1 MASDQRF
8 QRTVQ
13 AVAEAVQVFAAG
25 TFDFAESIKQI
36 WRPQA
41 QPDALETSNLLPVE
55 GMQDV
60 QIVGQL
66 RERIPVS
73 QDGDQLAI
81 HSHTYPPSVTL
92 HNGEGVSE
100 ISHETT
106 VPVETANMEL
116 SNNMDVLAGSIHRSI
131 RSCYECFVRW
141 RDESPFPPCHSIT
154 GQQTCNYCLRNQIPC
169 DMIPAGEMGKMLQR
183 RREADL
189 YRAAQNGNVP
199 IKREPFEHPFYG
211 TSEQLEI
218 PLSSPIGD
226 TPQQQASSKRVYQD
240 IDEQQPVAKRQ
251 QTQGL
256 RQKPM
261 PNPCG
266 GEKVIRQEQDGYGAT
281 GDGESSSSLE
291 EEGLQM
297 GANRQESW
305 PIKISDL
312 LRVPEKVTHE
322 LEVEVD
328 VSSSSTQGKSSAES
342 SSEEEDDDYSSEEEE
357 QAVQIP
363 AVRSRQENSE
373 SSSSS
378 SEDESSEEDS
388 DDEPGEPK
396 QQLIAKEELL
406 KELKD
411 NSEELIQLPDNESSN
426 SSSEDGSS
434 DEESE
439 HEPEEQQRIQ
449 LAPEAFLQEK
459 RREMMR
465 RMKEAITNLEEDIS
479 ESESSS
485 SSSEDESSEEES
497 DDKPEEPT
505 KQPGTKEQPPKEPIH
520 PSDDESSDSSSED
533 ESSEEESE
541 EEPEQP
547 KKQPATK
554 VELGKSREEKKPE
567 EPIGI
572 TSDEASSLSDGK
584 FSEED
589 SDMEI

>member
-1 MASDQRF
+1 MVSDQRF
-8 QRTVQ
+8 QRNVQ

-36 WRPQA
+36 WGPQA

-60 QIVGQL
+60 QIVGEL

-100 ISHETT
+100 VSHETT

-199 IKREPFEHPFYG
+199 IKREPFEHPFYE

-218 PLSSPIGD
+218 PLSSSIGD
-226 TPQQQASSKRVYQD
+226 TPQQQASSKRVYQY

-266 GEKVIRQEQDGYGAT
+266 GKKVIYDRNKMVMERR
-281 GDGESSSSLE
+281 E
-291 EEGLQM
+291 M
-297 GANRQESW
+297 GN
-305 PIKISDL
+305 L

-449 LAPEAFLQEK
+449 LAPEAFSQEK
-459 RREMMR
+459 RIEMMR
-465 RMKEAITNLEEDIS
+465 RMKEAITNLEEDIK
-479 ESESSS
+479 
-485 SSSEDESSEEES
+485 EES

-541 EEPEQP
+541 EEPGQP

-554 VELGKSREEKKPE
+554 VELEKSREVKKPE